1 MNNKGQTAIVPLLR
15 HWVVALCLSFSSP
28 YLNASPSNASA
39 HIDHRAH
46 YKKVEKLFAAEFK
59 ATGNGSLTVGIIQ
72 EGQLV
77 WTRSYGYTDQKTKQA
92 ATNRTIYP
100 IASVTKLV
108 TGIMLLQ
115 LVERGMVHLTD
126 PVDLYIPEIREVI
139 NPFPWTPPITLMQ
152 LATMTAGFGRKD
164 PSPVWASSVPEA
176 ASWDQYLLA
185 VIPRLKYEYE
195 PGTKRQY
202 SNVGYAVLGLALSR
216 AAGRPF
222 TAYVQREILD
232 PLGMVDTYFD
242 VTPEMKHRVAGTA
255 LGAEYRNAS
264 FPLAVPTG
272 SLLSTLDDLTKLMRF
287 QLGAGPESVLSRE
300 ALLDS
305 YELLVPSD
313 GNLRYG
319 DGIGFAVVR
328 SDDSNLAALGH
339 GGSLSG
345 YVASYE
351 FDRSTQCGVILLTN
365 FGASS
370 YKPLVRKVLKV
381 LHPTS
386 SGGTGLPVAE
396 VH

>member
-1 MNNKGQTAIVPLLR
+1 MIPLLR

-28 YLNASPSNASA
+28 HLDASPSDAST
-39 HIDHRAH
+39 HIDHRSH
-46 YKKVEKLFAAEFK
+46 HKKIEKLFAAEFK
-59 ATGNGSLTVGIIQ
+59 ATGDGSLMVGIVQ
-72 EGQLV
+72 DGQLV
-77 WTRSYGYTDQKTKQA
+77 WTHSYGYADQKTRQP
-92 ATNRTIYP
+92 ATSKTIYP
-100 IASVTKLV
+100 IGSVTKLV

-115 LVERGMVHLTD
+115 LVERGVVHLTD
-126 PVDLYIPEIREVI
+126 PVDLYVPEIRDVT

-152 LATMTAGFGRKD
+152 LATMTAGFGTKD
-164 PSPVWASSVPEA
+164 PSPVWAVSVPEA
-176 ASWDQYLLA
+176 APWDQHLLA
-185 VIPRLKYEYE
+185 VMPRLKYEYE

-202 SNVGYAVLGLALSR
+202 SNVSYSVLGLALSR

-222 TAYVQREILD
+222 TAYIQSEILD

-242 VTPEMKHRVAGTA
+242 VTPEMKHQVAGTA
-255 LGAEYRNAS
+255 LGAEYRNAF
-264 FPLAVPTG
+264 FPLAVPAG
-272 SLLSTLDDLTKLMRF
+272 SLLSTLGDLTKLMRF

-305 YELLVPSD
+305 YQLLVPSD

-319 DGIGFAVVR
+319 DGVGFAVVR
-328 SDDSNLAALGH
+328 NDDSNLAALGH

-345 YVASYE
+345 YAASYE

-370 YKPLVRKVLKV
+370 YKPLVRKALKV

-386 SGGTGLPVAE
+386 SGGTGLRGAE